1 MQRDLAG
8 QYVLYF
14 WVCLSFAIVA
24 VVLIALQFDEP
35 PSNQQGEDRLQVH
48 IDLDFSLNAKINIV
62 LQ

>member
-1 MQRDLAG
+1 
-8 QYVLYF
+8 
-14 WVCLSFAIVA
+14 VCLSFAIVA

-35 PSNQQGEDRLQVH
+35 PSNQQGEDRVQVH